1 MGGDGR
7 GWAFLVRVF
16 RGSKGLL
23 PVWGG
28 DCWGINFMHVGYEG
42 KMVVVVARQAELL
55 RGPVL
60 FGMFVR
66 IVGSKLPEAEA
77 SGML

>member
-1 MGGDGR
+1 
-7 GWAFLVRVF
+7 
-16 RGSKGLL
+16 
-23 PVWGG
+23 
-28 DCWGINFMHVGYEG
+28 MHVGYEG

-77 SGML
+77 SGIL